1 MGRTSSAHGRRRDD
15 QLKQEVHGPLQGSP
29 MRGNQILAGA
39 SAELVTR

>member
-15 QLKQEVHGPLQGSP
+15 QLKQEVHGPLQG
-29 MRGNQILAGA
+29 RGNQILAGA